1 MGNCIMTE
9 INTEPGIPNKPVQA
23 PTFNHTEGADTLV
36 SDHPASTR
44 TIWSKFRS
52 QLNGKKA
59 ADGPESDASAEAPRT
74 PSGESGPT
82 RRKFAWY
89 WVAGAAAVIL
99 VGGIVLGTTIPD
111 PKKSR
116 EFVALQTEKDSV
128 SGELSSLQ
136 GRFDSLAS
144 GIKGREAAITA
155 REVAVEKTAAGV
167 KTADAAV
174 KTAEAAL
181 KKREEAVTGAEKA
194 KAANT
199 IKEGTWT
206 VGVDVEPG
214 TYRANADVTSGCY
227 WGIYRTG
234 SNGSDI
240 IDNDIVSG
248 GRPSVTLSA
257 GQDFKTSRCGTWSK
271 Q

>member
-1 MGNCIMTE
+1 MIESESG
-9 INTEPGIPNKPVQA
+9 PGIPEKPVGPPAYGRRQGQ
-23 PTFNHTEGADTLV
+23 ETLI
-36 SDHPASTR
+36 SDHPVETKNVLSR
-44 TIWSKFRS
+44 FRS
-52 QLNGKKA
+52 LRFGRKGAAAPKPDNAVPDPKA
-59 ADGPESDASAEAPRT
+59 APGDAGKS
-74 PSGESGPT
+74 
-82 RRKFAWY
+82 RRKIAWY
-89 WVAGAAAVIL
+89 WVAGAAASLL

-111 PKKSR
+111 PKKSG
-116 EFVALQTEKDSV
+116 EYVALQSERDGV
-128 SGELSSLQ
+128 GGQLVSLQ
-136 GRFDSLAS
+136 GRFDSLAA
-144 GIKGREAAITA
+144 GIKGREAAVTT
-155 REVAVEKTAAGV
+155 REVAVDKAA
-167 KTADAAV
+167 TDV
-174 KTAEAAL
+174 KTAEAAVKSAEAAL
-181 KKREEAVTGAEKA
+181 KTREEAVTGAEKA

-214 TYRANADVTSGCY
+214 TYRANSDVTSSCY

>member
-1 MGNCIMTE
+1 MTE

-52 QLNGKKA
+52 RLNGKKA
-59 ADGPESDASAEAPRT
+59 ADALESDASADAPRT

-111 PKKSR
+111 PKKSS

-144 GIKGREAAITA
+144 GIKGREAAISA
-155 REVAVEKTAAGV
+155 REVAVEKTVAGV

-199 IKEGTWT
+199 IKEGAWT

-214 TYRANADVTSGCY
+214 TYRANADVTSGCC

-248 GRPSVTLSA
+248 GGPSVTLSA
-257 GQDFKTSRCGTWSK
+257 DQDFKTSRCGTWSK